1 MLTLTLPARP
11 LVAIPGGV
19 LATLAWWVAA
29 SAARDELMTLTAV
42 ASLALGCCTA
52 AYAVHDALL
61 GAARERG
68 RLAGQAERE
77 RRDRADR
84 WPRHEAAADTVRDE
98 NSGGVRCSSPLR
110 PARPAR
116 WPSG

>member
-1 MLTLTLPARP
+1 MTALILTIAVAAMLTLTLPARP

-61 GAARERG
+61 VAARERG

-77 RRDRADR
+77 RLDRADR
-84 WPRHEAAADTVRDE
+84 WPRHEVAAGNVRDE
-98 NSGGVRCSSPLR
+98 ITGGVR
-110 PARPAR
+110 
-116 WPSG
+116 